1 MRARVCRACSWRS
14 VESYRRRC
22 PLTFA
27 IVSSYH
33 AFSHPSIPRMNYRK
47 ERRSHVIHDQRGCL
61 PASDRGGLQPGQPG
75 GCRRAGRGSGGDGT
89 EGAKN
94 TIKYLRSAFA
104 DFHITIDELVA
115 VGDKVWARQRGGGT
129 NVGSFAGRPPTG
141 KTAFIDVIDVA
152 RFEDGKMVE
161 HWGVADQLGMMHALG
176 LIPSR

>member
-1 MRARVCRACSWRS
+1 MSSTTNEAV
-14 VESYRRRC
+14 YRRLIEEGFNQGNLAVADELVS
-22 PLTFA
+22 PGA
-27 IVSSYH
+27 IEH
-33 AFSHPSIPRMNYRK
+33 
-47 ERRSHVIHDQRGCL
+47 Q
-61 PASDRGGLQPGQPG
+61 
-75 GCRRAGRGSGGDGT
+75 RGSGGDGT